1 MTGRPVSLPQLKI
14 TFLFG
19 MALPSAP
26 EITLNYNIDDEVL
39 TAPRLPN
46 SASIPPALF
55 QQLGFRFGWLGG
67 PHWEKSCRDPSQL
80 ADAFGRHGYRHLQ

>member
-1 MTGRPVSLPQLKI
+1 MT
-14 TFLFG
+14 
-19 MALPSAP
+19 LPSAP

-67 PHWEKSCRDPSQL
+67 PHWEMSCHDPSQL
-80 ADAFGRHGYRHLQ
+80 ADAFGRHGYRVKIQTESRWVFV